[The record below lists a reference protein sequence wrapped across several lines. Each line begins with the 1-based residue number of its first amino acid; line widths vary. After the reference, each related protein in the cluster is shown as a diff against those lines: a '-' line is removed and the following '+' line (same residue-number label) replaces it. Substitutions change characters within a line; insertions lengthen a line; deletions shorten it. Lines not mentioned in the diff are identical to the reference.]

1 MMDGQDLAAAAAAAV
16 EQIAREL
23 GAEAVPE
30 GADPGQLLAPAA
42 ALRVARQVELAARAE
57 VGVQVRRA
65 REDGL
70 SWHEIG
76 GLLDFG
82 PLAASADMSVAQYAF
97 DYVTGPHP
105 AAPWFDPPVFGW
117 TCPACGQMIRDRGP
131 VLMPAAD
138 EAGHADGCQRRA
150 AAQAEWRSSGA

>member
-1 MMDGQDLAAAAAAAV
+1 MDGQDLAGAAAAAV
-16 EQIAREL
+16 AQIAREL
-23 GAEAVPE
+23 GAQVVPE
-30 GADPGQLLAPAA
+30 GADPAQLLAPAA

-57 VGVQVRRA
+57 VGRQIRRA

-76 GLLDFG
+76 GLLGFS
-82 PLAASADMSVAQYAF
+82 PLAADSRTSVAQYAF
-97 DYVTGPHP
+97 DYCVGPSS
-105 AAPWFDPPVFGW
+105 AAPWFDPPVFAW

-138 EAGHADGCQRRA
+138 EKGHADGCGRLA
-150 AAQAEWRSSGA
+150 AVQAEWQAGG